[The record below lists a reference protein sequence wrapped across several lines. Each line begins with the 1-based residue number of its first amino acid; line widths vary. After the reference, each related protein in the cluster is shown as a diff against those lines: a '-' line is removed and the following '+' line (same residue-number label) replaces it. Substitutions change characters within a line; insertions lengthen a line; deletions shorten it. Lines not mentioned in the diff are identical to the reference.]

1 MGHRRLR
8 TRGCHLRRQL
18 CLQRQLEVSGMN
30 SRLCFGGGS
39 PVSMIVSE
47 RRRRPQNDG
56 KGIRCRKL
64 DVLHDLHLQGAQ
76 AGPPPTL
83 GTLVRPC
90 MEIINNFINDI
101 FEKLAQEASRI
112 ARYNK
117 KPTITSRE
125 IQTTVKL
132 VLPVELAKHAII
144 EGTKV
149 AI

>member
-1 MGHRRLR
+1 MDSGRKAMGLPFHNDTENIKQDQKPIEKKL
-8 TRGCHLRRQL
+8 T
-18 CLQRQLEVSGMN
+18 EEKKA
-30 SRLCFGGGS
+30 
-39 PVSMIVSE
+39 IVGE
-47 RRRRPQNDG
+47 NAP
-56 KGIRCRKL
+56 
-64 DVLHDLHLQGAQ
+64 VLHDLHLQGAQ

-144 EGTKV
+144 EGTKGV
-149 AI
+149 IKFTST